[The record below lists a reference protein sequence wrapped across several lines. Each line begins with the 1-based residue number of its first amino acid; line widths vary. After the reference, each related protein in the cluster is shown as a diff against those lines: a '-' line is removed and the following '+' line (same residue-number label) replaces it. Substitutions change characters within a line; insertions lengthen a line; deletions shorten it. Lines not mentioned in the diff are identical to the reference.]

1 MLLTGCVTPG
11 RWPLSDPQAS
21 PLQDADIDSGCH
33 GPLPGELRPR
43 GAALGAGVWLGSASA
58 GTTFDAVHLFRR
70 SLGAED
76 GAWSLSA
83 ATAARRGVNPPTWT
97 LTLLRPAA
105 RPTGPWLGVAA
116 HCLEQTRCPLPVT
129 DFLPGPQEPEKGH
142 FWHHSKCRQLA
153 GCRPLTGVS
162 PVAAWGQFDFSQSPF
177 SPPPTAPLDNDEGHS
192 DLEIDLHFDQRG
204 SHRRRLRGP
213 AAWAKAPVNGGL

>member
-1 MLLTGCVTPG
+1 MRHCG
-11 RWPLSDPQAS
+11 RACGWA
-21 PLQDADIDSGCH
+21 
-33 GPLPGELRPR
+33 LRP
-43 GAALGAGVWLGSASA
+43 LGQLSVLSIYSAGVWALRTGPGLCLQPPPQGEELIPRPGLSRSCARPPGPRGLGSC
-58 GTTFDAVHLFRR
+58 GECGR
-70 SLGAED
+70 
-76 GAWSLSA
+76 
-83 ATAARRGVNPPTWT
+83 
-97 LTLLRPAA
+97 
-105 RPTGPWLGVAA
+105 LGVAA